1 MRSLLPWTLNHLNE
15 THLVRKKDGGR
26 RKEGGKEGEGG
37 RNDGRKGTGR
47 SRWRKN
53 YQEVNRRDEGEY
65 EKTTSPNCARRTHAH
80 V

>member
-26 RKEGGKEGEGG
+26 RKEGRKEGEGG

-47 SRWRKN
+47 SRWKKN
-53 YQEVNRRDEGEY
+53 
-65 EKTTSPNCARRTHAH
+65 
-80 V
+80 